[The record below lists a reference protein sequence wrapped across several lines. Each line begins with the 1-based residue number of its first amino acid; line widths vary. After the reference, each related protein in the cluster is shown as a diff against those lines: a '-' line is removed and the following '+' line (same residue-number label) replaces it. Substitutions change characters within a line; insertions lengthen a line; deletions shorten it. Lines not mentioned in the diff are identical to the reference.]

1 MKRLFLSLLFLAAAL
16 APFSLA
22 ATEAH
27 APAHATPAYS
37 PLTEGER
44 ALAIAPR
51 LVERYAEDLD
61 PHRLA
66 EATTWELM
74 ELVQTLTGTLV
85 PLSRF
90 GNGHDEL
97 TEAWRQKLT
106 LEAHHHSDH
115 PEDPFDPALVV
126 WDPGTIQF
134 QNEWGQWS
142 IRLDQREIT
151 QGDLATLSPLEV
163 QQAVLVLTG
172 RTYPIEFV
180 LEHLEAFRGQLS
192 IVPRV
197 PAETPAPAH
206 H

>member
-1 MKRLFLSLLFLAAAL
+1 MKRFLLLLVSLV
-16 APFSLA
+16 PFSLVA
-22 ATEAH
+22 SEAH
-27 APAHATPAYS
+27 VPTHGTSYS

-44 ALAIAPR
+44 ALTLDPR
-51 LVERYAEDLD
+51 LVERHAEDLD

-66 EATTWELM
+66 EATPWELM
-74 ELVQTLTGTLV
+74 ELVQSLSGTLV

-106 LEAHHHSDH
+106 HQADHHADH

-126 WDPGTIQF
+126 WDPGILQF
-134 QNEWGQWS
+134 QNEWGQWA
-142 IRLDQREIT
+142 IRLDQREVT

-180 LEHLEAFRGQLS
+180 LEHLEDLRGQLS
-192 IVPRV
+192 VVPRT
-197 PAETPAPAH
+197 PSEAPAPH